1 MEQRD
6 SSPEQTA
13 KTVFWIIMFGAAS
26 FVAGVILLIR

>member
-13 KTVFWIIMFGAAS
+13 KIVFWIIMFGAAA
-26 FVAGVILLIR
+26 FVAGVIFLIR

>member
-13 KTVFWIIMFGAAS
+13 KIVFWIIMLGAAA
-26 FVAGVILLIR
+26 FVAGVIFLIR